1 MVELNNKVST
11 FICLIAAS
19 FVLMQ
24 CSDNEG
30 KLPGKRFGLD
40 VSLET
45 SERIEAGE
53 QIKLKETE
61 GSNLKL
67 SISIPKQQ
75 NNLSWTH
82 RNGNSKHKISH
93 PYLSESP
100 KLIWKARIGK
110 GNSSKYRITS
120 DPIVVNDEIY
130 VLNSRSTVLK
140 VTSEGSIKWK
150 TKLTPPF
157 DSEADTSAGGLAFG
171 AKKVF
176 VSTGF
181 GELFAISPVDGD
193 VIWRQRF
200 KAPINAAPTIIG
212 DQVFVMTANGQAFAL
227 DVEVG
232 RIQWQQQS
240 TLASAILLGGSSVT
254 EFGNL
259 ALLPFDSGELTAVLK
274 ESGVRIWSA
283 SVASTRKGSARSN
296 INNVTSDP
304 VVFDG
309 IIYTANQGGRLVALD
324 SKTGGRIWTN
334 KNGSYSPIWA
344 VDDSV
349 FIMTDLAELKR
360 LNKDTGEQIWATSLP
375 QYPNIKKRNKS
386 YAHYGPILAGGKL
399 WVTSS
404 DGFLR
409 SFELTSGDLLNKI
422 RVPSGAASHMAI
434 VDGVLYMLSQ
444 NGQLLAYK

>member
-19 FVLMQ
+19 FILMQ

-254 EFGNL
+254 
-259 ALLPFDSGELTAVLK
+259 
-274 ESGVRIWSA
+274 
-283 SVASTRKGSARSN
+283 
-296 INNVTSDP
+296 
-304 VVFDG
+304 
-309 IIYTANQGGRLVALD
+309 
-324 SKTGGRIWTN
+324 
-334 KNGSYSPIWA
+334 
-344 VDDSV
+344 
-349 FIMTDLAELKR
+349 
-360 LNKDTGEQIWATSLP
+360 
-375 QYPNIKKRNKS
+375 
-386 YAHYGPILAGGKL
+386 
-399 WVTSS
+399 
-404 DGFLR
+404 
-409 SFELTSGDLLNKI
+409 
-422 RVPSGAASHMAI
+422 
-434 VDGVLYMLSQ
+434 
-444 NGQLLAYK
+444 